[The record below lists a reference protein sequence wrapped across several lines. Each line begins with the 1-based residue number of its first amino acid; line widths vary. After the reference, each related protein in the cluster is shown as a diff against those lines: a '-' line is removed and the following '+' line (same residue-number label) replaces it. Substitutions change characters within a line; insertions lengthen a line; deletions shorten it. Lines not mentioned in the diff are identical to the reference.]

1 MAERGLS
8 WIGASWTAP
17 RPRIVPRVVSAHY
30 CERLPW
36 GPTGRIVYRRWVLD
50 YARSDCGLARVG
62 SSRSQWWR
70 REPRMAHL
78 YPPGTPYWEVVS
90 ALRGPI
96 REAYVIFDG
105 GLEAGLRRLL
115 NPRGRFGRIADP
127 AGQLDSPLRE
137 MAQAG
142 QTLGEDGF
150 WQAQAALARI
160 FDLLAGAA
168 PQADGTFVLPPVR
181 PASPSTKGVV
191 EVAEKFFRAHLAE
204 KVTLAGVARQLG
216 MSVSSFAHQYAAE
229 AGQSPMAAL
238 AARRIELAKSL
249 LLRGLKME
257 TVARQTGFFDAF
269 HFSKAFKRHCGL
281 SPSSFR
287 ASCLK

>member
-1 MAERGLS
+1 
-8 WIGASWTAP
+8 
-17 RPRIVPRVVSAHY
+17 
-30 CERLPW
+30 
-36 GPTGRIVYRRWVLD
+36 VLD

-62 SSRSQWWR
+62 SARSQWWR
-70 REPRMAHL
+70 REPHLAHL
-78 YPPGTPYWEVVS
+78 YPPGTPYWEDAS

-96 REAYVIFDG
+96 REAYVIFEG
-105 GLEAGLRRLL
+105 GQEAGLRRLL
-115 NPRGRFGRIADP
+115 NPRDRFGRIADP
-127 AGQLDSPLRE
+127 AGQLDAPLRE
-137 MAQAG
+137 MAQVG
-142 QTLGEDGF
+142 QTLGEEGF

-160 FDLLAGAA
+160 IDLLTGAEA
-168 PQADGTFVLPPVR
+168 QGDGSFVLRPVR
-181 PASPSTKGVV
+181 PASQSTNGVV
-191 EVAEKFFRAHLAE
+191 ELAEKFFRVHLAE

-216 MSVSSFAHQYAAE
+216 MSVSSFTHQYADE

-238 AARRIELAKSL
+238 ASLRLELAKSL

-287 ASCLK
+287 ASFLK